1 MELTFK
7 QFIELRYGTD
17 RYLEI
22 RDACY
27 CGTDPISKGETFNF
41 TKTEEGIAY
50 GAYLNQEMK
59 DYLKSSN
66 TDDYRQGLV
75 CLYQKL
81 LNIAVID

>member
-7 QFIELRYGTD
+7 QFIESKYGAYRYPG
-17 RYLEI
+17 I

-27 CGTDPISKGETFNF
+27 CGTDPISKVDTFNF
-41 TKTEEGIAY
+41 TKAEEGRAY
-50 GAYLNQEMK
+50 GAYHNQEMK

-81 LNIAVID
+81 LNIAAID